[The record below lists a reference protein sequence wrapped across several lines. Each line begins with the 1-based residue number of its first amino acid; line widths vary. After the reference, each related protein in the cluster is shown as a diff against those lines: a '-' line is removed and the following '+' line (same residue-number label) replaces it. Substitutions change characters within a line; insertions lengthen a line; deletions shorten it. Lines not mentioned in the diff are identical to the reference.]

1 MVLGPQGPGRVG
13 RRRFFRRWA
22 ARRAAHRAC
31 CAATLPRRD
40 AASPRTVRFS
50 LAYLTWSRAAHASA
64 GGRAR
69 SQRRRA
75 EQRPPGHG
83 PPAAR
88 ARPRERAAVRV
99 DTGPGGEAW
108 RRRRVSGRPGAR
120 RQAPRECGR
129 SMRGVL
135 GSRPRGVVAS
145 WSAGAVGSGCR
156 GVLQQHERLRQ
167 REDMA
172 QAALAAA
179 EIGGEHVFV
188 NVGDGADGMQCV
200 WLRAAKNAG
209 WCCKPSC
216 SAGERALESRGRG
229 RASARARRLP
239 AGRAAGP
246 IAATAA
252 ATRLPTSA
260 RLASASAW
268 AAIDTSCSAP
278 NSARVR
284 ARRGEADGAHGATA
298 KAVDAARP
306 AGPARSARR
315 ATSRSTIRTATKT
328 ASTQI
333 ADRSASVNSRSQCA
347 SPTAPGPRARPPLRT
362 GRAARARRRRR
373 LGPGR
378 GSAIGRRRVR
388 QAVRR
393 WSRPRRHAPGTVG
406 STAPRAPCHRH
417 VAQRALRV
425 TATAR
430 GRAGR
435 ARRRAP
441 RARR

>member
-88 ARPRERAAVRV
+88 A
-99 DTGPGGEAW
+99 
-108 RRRRVSGRPGAR
+108 
-120 RQAPRECGR
+120 
-129 SMRGVL
+129 
-135 GSRPRGVVAS
+135 RPRGVVAS

-333 ADRSASVNSRSQCA
+333 ADRSAQREFAQPVREP
-347 SPTAPGPRARPPLRT
+347 PTAPGPRARLPLRA